1 MLGPDNPILHYA
13 EITLFEDEFADRG
26 CSKANV
32 RFRAMKDCFFLLM
45 RSYIRID
52 LELVRILDTR
62 IYHEYG
68 SDLILRDFTWKESSY
83 DELKLKGFLINSD
96 WLLSPNQSDMVFGHL
111 KEKKRFN
118 DLIKLK

>member
-13 EITLFEDEFADRG
+13 EITFFEDEFADRG
-26 CSKANV
+26 FSKANV

-52 LELVRILDTR
+52 LEIVRILDTR

-68 SDLILRDFTWKESSY
+68 SNEILRDFTLKESSY
-83 DELKLKGFLINSD
+83 EELKLKGFLMNSD
-96 WLLSPNQSDMVFGHL
+96 WLLSPNQSDMVYS
-111 KEKKRFN
+111 
-118 DLIKLK
+118 